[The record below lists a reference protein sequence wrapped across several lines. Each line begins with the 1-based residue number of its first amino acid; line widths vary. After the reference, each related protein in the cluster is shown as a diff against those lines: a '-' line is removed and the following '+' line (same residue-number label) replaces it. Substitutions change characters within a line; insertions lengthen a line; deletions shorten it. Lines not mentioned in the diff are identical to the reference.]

1 MINEH
6 SIVDAMAKREEE
18 RQKQQEVV
26 IENIEEYRVALN
38 RIFSMNEGKLLAK
51 YLLRFCMVFN
61 DDAQLNPAKLIED
74 KGKRAVYLK
83 MIRPFL
89 DRQIKQEVENE

>member
-6 SIVDAMAKREEE
+6 SIVDAMAKRESD
-18 RQKQQEVV
+18 RQKQQEIV
-26 IENIEEYRVALN
+26 IENIEEYKVALN

-74 KGKRAVYLK
+74 KGKRAVWLK
-83 MIRPFL
+83 MVRPYL
-89 DRQIKQEVENE
+89 DRQLIMEIESQ